1 MSESEKKLF
10 ITTSDLIKRINASLD
25 EDTNEESSVTTTTT
39 MATTQSADL
48 KPKFE
53 LQKRLPDGSTLKADE
68 QDMEVAD
75 LQSKIKQVRTQS
87 KAID

>member
-25 EDTNEESSVTTTTT
+25 EDTNEESSVTTTT
-39 MATTQSADL
+39 ATTQSADL

>member
-25 EDTNEESSVTTTTT
+25 EDTNEESSVTTT